1 MSINVKF
8 NDNSVCFAGWQQW
21 YSDGAH
27 LRSSPMETASLA
39 WALSRKDFQLNTIKQ
54 GDYISKSDL
63 DTEDEYNRAVEVFG
77 LFGFKLDMETAWG
90 YASISEFIS
99 LACCSDGLWQVASDQ
114 WSKRKL
120 TFKQLDAIGELKLL
134 MNERDKQSDTLTSE
148 EETELKSRA
157 MVSELERQDDEW
169 PKVGDDAIIES
180 PHHCAGLSR
189 IEYLSDK
196 FVIFKR
202 GNDEHSELTKNCTFK
217 KPKSK
222 EDLLIEELQTKL
234 IENNAVD
241 NWMLASDILNGKI
254 KGLTYK
260 DDL

>member
-8 NDNSVCFAGWQQW
+8 NDNSVCFAGGQQW

-99 LACCSDGLWQVASDQ
+99 LACCSDGLWQVASDH

-148 EETELKSRA
+148 EEAELKSRA
-157 MVSELERQDDEW
+157 MVSELERQGDEW
-169 PKVGDDAIIES
+169 PKIGDRVVSIYSCTQGVVQVKSKNKVCITT
-180 PHHCAGLSR
+180 
-189 IEYLSDK
+189 DK
-196 FVIFKR
+196 
-202 GNDEHSELTKNCTFK
+202 NELVLIHIDNIK

-241 NWMLASDILNGKI
+241 NWMLANDILNGKI

-260 DDL
+260 GDL